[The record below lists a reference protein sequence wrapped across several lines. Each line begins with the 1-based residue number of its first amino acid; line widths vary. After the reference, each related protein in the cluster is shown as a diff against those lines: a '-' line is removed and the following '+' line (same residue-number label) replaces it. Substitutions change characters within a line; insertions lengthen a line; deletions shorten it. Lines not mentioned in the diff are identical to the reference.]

1 MILLVIVFFLPLFDL
16 IKHFA
21 FSHGQISGFAWSFVE
36 KDEAKSHQEVT
47 SDKKDSLE
55 NDLYQ
60 NFLVGT
66 ISQ

>member
-1 MILLVIVFFLPLFDL
+1 MILLVIVFFLLLFDL

-21 FSHGQISGFAWSFVE
+21 FLHGQISGFAWSVVE

-47 SDKKDSLE
+47 SDKKDSLD

-60 NFLVGT
+60 NFLFGA

>member
-1 MILLVIVFFLPLFDL
+1 MILLVIVYFLVLFDL

-21 FSHGQISGFAWSFVE
+21 VLHRQISGFARSFVE

-60 NFLVGT
+60 NFFVGT

>member
-1 MILLVIVFFLPLFDL
+1 MILLVIVFFLLLFDL
-16 IKHFA
+16 IKHFTVLN
-21 FSHGQISGFAWSFVE
+21 GQISGFARSVVE

-47 SDKKDSLE
+47 GDKNNSLE

-60 NFLVGT
+60 NFFVGA